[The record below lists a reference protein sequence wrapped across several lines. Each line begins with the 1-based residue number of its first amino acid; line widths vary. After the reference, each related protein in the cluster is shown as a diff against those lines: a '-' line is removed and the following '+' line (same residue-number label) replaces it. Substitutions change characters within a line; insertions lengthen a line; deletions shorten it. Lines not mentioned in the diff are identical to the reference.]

1 MARKNKIGLDYFPL
15 DIDFFDDDKI
25 QLIAGEFGVKGEY
38 LVIRLLAKIYSTNGY
53 FYQWGND
60 ESILFAK
67 RVGDGFTGA
76 LVNEI
81 VSRLVK
87 RGFFNETIFNSSKIL
102 TSRGIQKRYFEACER
117 RKKVDVRSEILL
129 VNPLEC
135 DNVNI
140 NVIDVDINAI
150 DYNISTQSKV
160 KEKESKVNKKEN
172 ARGADDLIFP
182 FDSENFLQAWN
193 LWKNYRREQHRFVFK
208 NLAEQAALK
217 DLSELCQGSEEKA
230 IAIIHQSINKGWAGL
245 FQLKI
250 QNQHQNG
257 NRKNEPGTK
266 RPILLAAEEALRRA
280 SGDNAE

>member
-1 MARKNKIGLDYFPL
+1 MARIRTIKPEFWEDEKMADIPMLARLFFIGTWNFADDFGVILNSPKYLKSKIFPYDESLREAQVITWLNALINARMLVPFDYKNKSYLYIRTFMSHQV
-15 DIDFFDDDKI
+15 IDKRYT
-25 QLIAGEFGVKGEY
+25 K
-38 LVIRLLAKIYSTNGY
+38 
-53 FYQWGND
+53 
-60 ESILFAK
+60 SILPEGISAEK
-67 RVGDGFTGA
+67 VLAGLGFQQNTTYTHSEHD
-76 LVNEI
+76 VNTRQE
-81 VSRLVK
+81 
-87 RGFFNETIFNSSKIL
+87 E
-102 TSRGIQKRYFEACER
+102 
-117 RKKVDVRSEILL
+117 
-129 VNPLEC
+129 
-135 DNVNI
+135 
-140 NVIDVDINAI
+140 
-150 DYNISTQSKV
+150 
-160 KEKESKVNKKEN
+160 EKEEEKERN
-172 ARGADDLIFP
+172 RKRKEHASAHEDLIFP